1 MDSELRAGLQAL
13 HCAAM
18 PGHRYQKAKKKC
30 WSNIRG
36 VSALTCTLML
46 REGRG
51 VGGVGESEGVSEGE
65 VGGRAVSYTC
75 NCGSALLYVG
85 QPMSANKSNYHQP
98 LRENKP

>member
-1 MDSELRAGLQAL
+1 MDSELRAGLEAL
-13 HCAAM
+13 RCAAV
-18 PGHRYQKAKKKC
+18 PGHRYQKEKSAGATSEEC
-30 WSNIRG
+30 R
-36 VSALTCTLML
+36 SALTCTPML

-51 VGGVGESEGVSEGE
+51 EECGGVGGE
-65 VGGRAVSYTC
+65 VGGRTVSYTC